1 MTTKNLAVP
10 LPRYRTWLGLPRQ
23 VWVQYSTLILT
34 AVLVLA
40 PILPIL
46 YQSLIDRPLYDAG
59 GVLTLQNYVNL
70 FTDAEFD
77 KVVVNSLIFGVLTTV
92 LSVTLGTLLAVLIG
106 RTNLPGARFL
116 GDVLLWPMYLSPLV
130 LAFGWVL
137 IYGPSGYITLWV
149 QTRIGTT
156 PWNLYTI
163 PGMALVA
170 AVSQVPLAYLY
181 CSSSVRVADASLE
194 DAARVSGAKPMRV
207 LRTVTLPLLRPPIL
221 YSAILIFSSALEMLS
236 IPLILGRPVGIDF
249 FASFLYVRGLLSS
262 TPDYGILGAAAML
275 LLLIATALLLVQI
288 KLLGNT
294 ARFVSLRGKA
304 TRPRLFDLGPLRWV
318 AAILVWLYILL
329 GAVVPVLGLIAR
341 AFTSFLTPLVSPLT
355 VLTMDNVKLIFSY
368 PVYVRSITNSL
379 IIAVLGGIVTT
390 LFVLVVVLVSQ
401 RSKFRPGRAL
411 EFLAL
416 SPRAM
421 PGIIISIGFFWAFVI
436 LRPLGPL
443 RNTIFALL
451 IAFSVRYIPT
461 SYGAVSPMLMR
472 VSSEIDQA
480 ARTVGADW
488 WTTSTRILARLV
500 TPALYASFVLV
511 FIQLIKEYSAAA
523 FLVAPG
529 SEVMGLT
536 TLQFWMQGDTGPV
549 AALAVIQVL
558 ITAAVV
564 FIGRRILGVRTHA

>member
-1 MTTKNLAVP
+1 MTINNAALP
-10 LPRYRTWLGLPRQ
+10 LPRYRRLLGLPRQ
-23 VWVQYSTLILT
+23 IWVQYSTLLLT

-77 KVVVNSLIFGVLTTV
+77 RVVVNSLIFGVLTTV
-92 LSVTLGTLLAVLIG
+92 ISVVLGALLAILIG
-106 RTNLPGARFL
+106 RTDIPGARFL

-149 QTRIGTT
+149 QTRLGVT

-163 PGMALVA
+163 PAMALVA

-194 DAARVSGAKPMRV
+194 DAARISGARPLRV
-207 LRTVTLPLLRPPIL
+207 LRTVTIPLLRPPIL

-275 LLLIATALLLVQI
+275 LLLIATALLFVQM

-304 TRPRLFDLGPLRWV
+304 TRPRLFELGPLRWV
-318 AAILVWLYILL
+318 AAVLVWLYIVL
-329 GAVVPVLGLIAR
+329 GAVVPVLGLVAR

-355 VLTMDNVKLIFSY
+355 VLTLDNVKLIFSY

-379 IIAVLGGIVTT
+379 IIAVLGGIITT
-390 LFVLVVVLVSQ
+390 LFVLVIVLVSQ
-401 RSKFRPGRAL
+401 RSGFRAGRAL

-451 IAFSVRYIPT
+451 IAFSVRYLPT

-472 VSSEIDQA
+472 VGSEIDQA

-549 AALAVIQVL
+549 AALAVIQVI
-558 ITAAVV
+558 ITAVVV
-564 FIGRRILGVRTHA
+564 FVGRKLLGVKTHA